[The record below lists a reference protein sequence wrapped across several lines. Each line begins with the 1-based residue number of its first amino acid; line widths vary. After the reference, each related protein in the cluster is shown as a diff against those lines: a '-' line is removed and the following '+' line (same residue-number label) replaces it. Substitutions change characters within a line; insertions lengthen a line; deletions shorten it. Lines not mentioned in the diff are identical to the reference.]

1 MIEYD
6 VKAMITNK
14 RETKTAFK
22 TGYRPTFAIH
32 PNYNTSG
39 VITLIHRELLSFD
52 ETQEAYIQFLSPEVY
67 PKSIWIGREIALM
80 EGHRITGIARI
91 IEVYNVSLMAEQ
103 IGVVGQLKLKNGKK
117 L

>member
-6 VKAMITNK
+6 VKALITNK

-39 VITLIHRELLSFD
+39 VITLIHSEWLSFN

-67 PKSIWIGREIALM
+67 PKSIWIGKEIALM

-91 IEVYNVSLMAEQ
+91 IEIYNVSLKSDQ
-103 IGVVGQLKLKNGKK
+103 IGFEGQLVL
-117 L
+117 